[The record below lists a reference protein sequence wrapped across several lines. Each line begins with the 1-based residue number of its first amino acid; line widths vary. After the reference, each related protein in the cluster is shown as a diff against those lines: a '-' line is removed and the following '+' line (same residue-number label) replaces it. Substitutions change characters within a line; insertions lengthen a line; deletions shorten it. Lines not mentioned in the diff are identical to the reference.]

1 MADDGRL
8 YSIYTPDMVVAMRQL
23 VSKAHIVKPNYT
35 EACFLL
41 DIPFSTNPI
50 SEDELRERCKQLHH
64 MGPEMVIM
72 TSVPSKT
79 HAVIA
84 VYDGPTDFLKT
95 YSIPLVPV
103 KATGTGD
110 IFTAVLSGAVMKGYS
125 PYDAAELAMNFTTKA
140 IQATLDTVQSLK
152 HGVAFE
158 LVLPELTQL

>member
-1 MADDGRL
+1 
-8 YSIYTPDMVVAMRQL
+8 MVVP
-23 VSKAHIVKPNYT
+23 VSYTHLDVGLRYKLAHSYNHIRSINGI

-103 KATGTGD
+103 KD
-110 IFTAVLSGAVMKGYS
+110 VYKRQVL
-125 PYDAAELAMNFTTKA
+125 
-140 IQATLDTVQSLK
+140 
-152 HGVAFE
+152 
-158 LVLPELTQL
+158 

>member
-1 MADDGRL
+1 
-8 YSIYTPDMVVAMRQL
+8 
-23 VSKAHIVKPNYT
+23 
-35 EACFLL
+35 
-41 DIPFSTNPI
+41 
-50 SEDELRERCKQLHH
+50 
-64 MGPEMVIM
+64 MGPEMVII

-110 IFTAVLSGAVMKGYS
+110 IFTAVLSGAVMRGYS

>member
-1 MADDGRL
+1 MASPEQIHLVEEAINRFANNDQMVIVDPAMADDGRL

-41 DIPFSTNPI
+41 DIPFSTDPI

-84 VYDGPTDFLKT
+84 VYDGPTNFFKNILYTSGSCKSYRYGDYFLLL
-95 YSIPLVPV
+95 YYLVR
-103 KATGTGD
+103 
-110 IFTAVLSGAVMKGYS
+110 
-125 PYDAAELAMNFTTKA
+125 
-140 IQATLDTVQSLK
+140 
-152 HGVAFE
+152 
-158 LVLPELTQL
+158 